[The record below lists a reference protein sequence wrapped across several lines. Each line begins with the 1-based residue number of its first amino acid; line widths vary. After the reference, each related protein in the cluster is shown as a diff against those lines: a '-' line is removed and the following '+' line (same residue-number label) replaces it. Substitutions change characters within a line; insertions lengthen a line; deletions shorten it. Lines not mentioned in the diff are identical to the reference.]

1 MHMAKCD
8 YCSSTIIFGGK
19 RDANGRFCNKK
30 CQGRGALL
38 AISRQLP
45 DSDVQDRV
53 WKVHQ
58 GLCPKCSGAGPV
70 DVHVSH
76 TVWSALILTSWS
88 SAPQLSCRSCGIK
101 SQAVGAAFSL
111 ALGWWGFPWGLV
123 VTPIQ
128 IGRNFFSMSRPP
140 EPSKPSPQ
148 LEKIVRMT
156 IAAQMLQQQ
165 SHQSSEPK
173 PQ

>member
-1 MHMAKCD
+1 MAKCD

-19 RDANGRFCNKK
+19 RDANGRFCNQK
-30 CQGRGALL
+30 CRGRGALL

-45 DSDVQDRV
+45 DPSVQDQV

-58 GLCPKCSGAGPV
+58 GPCPKCSGAGPV
-70 DVHVSH
+70 DVHISH
-76 TVWSALILTSWS
+76 RVWSAFVLTSWS
-88 SAPQLSCRSCGIK
+88 SWPDLSCRSCGIK

-111 ALGWWGFPWGLV
+111 VLGWWGFPWGLV

-128 IGRNFFSMSRPP
+128 IGRNLFGMASPP
-140 EPSKPSPQ
+140 EPTKPSPQ

-156 IAAQMLQQQ
+156 IAGQMLQQQ